1 MPDRK
6 PHILLLINDEH
17 RADVLP
23 IESNAHIRTPNLDQI
38 IDRGF
43 YFRNAYTPSPICVP
57 ARQSFLSGL
66 YPRNCGSLNFGD
78 AMPSEVLTIPGHL
91 SRYGY
96 TTCLAGMMEFV
107 GPDQMHGWQRRI
119 GLDIGS
125 RNNGYE
131 PAADPEHQA
140 LIEREPGT
148 GKWPN
153 KVTMEV
159 QHARAGRGHYMQHDR
174 YCVDGALMYLNE
186 YFVNEPWDRTNPAPL
201 LMAVSLWSPH
211 YPYQCPDDLFA
222 HYLRRVNPY
231 VENVPEHFET
241 PDFFKVPIGQA
252 VTYREAHR
260 ATAAYYGMIDWMDGQ
275 FGRVLKR
282 LDELNVLDDF
292 AIVFLSDHG
301 EMLGQKGL
309 WEKQQYF
316 EGSARVPFAIQ
327 WPHRFPN
334 GGSTVHENVSLV
346 DLFPTL
352 CDIANVPVPENLDGR
367 SVIPLMD
374 GTDHNWP
381 DDVYSELWNVHNGPS
396 VMVKHGDLKLFR
408 FDGHEGVPGTDE
420 DRWACPEQLYD
431 LGRDP
436 GETVNLIDNPAYAKQ
451 LTELRARL
459 DNLPDP
465 RVKDGGNRFIGE
477 TRAPYKSSAAV
488 GRAAGPSSG

>member
-465 RVKDGGNRFIGE
+465 RVKDGGNRFVGE

>member
-201 LMAVSLWSPH
+201 LIAVSLWSPH

-436 GETVNLIDNPAYAKQ
+436 GETVNLIENPAYAKQ